1 MNKSG
6 ENTDQQSTPTVAVED
21 LFHKATD
28 YVETRLELARLKA
41 IEKSADAASS
51 MYAGLVV
58 FFIAFLFITMLNIG
72 LALVIGEWLGETY
85 LGFLILAGFYALTGL
100 VFYFNKN
107 SWLKTPVNNRII
119 KKILG
124 N

>member
-1 MNKSG
+1 
-6 ENTDQQSTPTVAVED
+6 
-21 LFHKATD
+21 
-28 YVETRLELARLKA
+28 
-41 IEKSADAASS
+41 
-51 MYAGLVV
+51 
-58 FFIAFLFITMLNIG
+58 MLNIG
-72 LALVIGEWLGETY
+72 LALIIGEWLGVTY